1 MLGFILSKM
10 NLLIL
15 VVAIAA
21 IIVFF
26 TIGLSDIVLE
36 KESNMLLNRLAK
48 KTFTVSSSPSYCF
61 SDSFYLP
68 RGLNV
73 SGADFVFV
81 IKADVQEI
89 NVTPSDPNS
98 EKINSIIY
106 SIYPRREFVKQYKDP
121 NYVPKAISAA
131 SLRTKA
137 KVYMFN
143 DDYTGTYSG
152 NPHLLKQPGTSNGD
166 FVVDT
171 EAVPVS
177 KNTLVFLKQ
186 KLKGID
192 YLYVFACDNSVC
204 DAVKNQFSKEIASA
218 TPEAAFNPTEPN
230 GEGAFSC

>member
-36 KESNMLLNRLAK
+36 KESNLLLNRLAK
-48 KTFTVSSSPSYCF
+48 KSFTVSSSPAYCF

-73 SGADFVFV
+73 SGDEFVFV

-89 NVTPSDPNS
+89 NIDSSDPNS
-98 EKINSIIY
+98 EKINAIIF
-106 SIYPRREFVKQYKDP
+106 SLYPRREFVKQYRDP

-131 SLRTKA
+131 SVRTKA

-143 DDYTGTYSG
+143 EDYAGTYSG
-152 NPHLLKQPGTSNGD
+152 NPLILKQPGSSSGD

-177 KNTLVFLKQ
+177 KNTFVFLKQ

-192 YLYVFACDNSVC
+192 YLYIFACDNTVC
-204 DAVKNQFSKEIASA
+204 DAVKDQFSQQLPAEAS
-218 TPEAAFNPTEPN
+218 FNSSDPH
-230 GEGAFSC
+230 GAFSC